1 VPDSPTV
8 TSPDELA
15 DQVSKLTAY
24 ERLYALYFLARCGP
38 DHENGQ
44 ALQRAL
50 AAVELLRSR
59 LGM

>member
-1 VPDSPTV
+1 MPGG
-8 TSPDELA
+8 LWR

-50 AAVELLRSR
+50 AAVERHQDGSK
-59 LGM
+59 